1 MGLLTK
7 LAAKF
12 AAMTGAPSEEAL
24 ADFESELLKADLGP
38 TLTSEIMESARRSRG
53 DLREKIR
60 EVLISSFSKSSRAL
74 HLQSHPSTIM
84 VVGVNGTGKTTTVAK
99 LAHIMRSGGKQ
110 VLLTGADTFRAAAV
124 EQLETWASRVDVSF
138 HRGKDGADPA
148 SVAFDGA
155 RKAKDE
161 EFDLHIV
168 DTAGRLHTESNL
180 MSELT
185 KVRRVVEKVSPID
198 EMLLVLDATTGQ
210 NAIVQAREFL
220 TATPISGLVLTKMDG
235 SARGGAVIAIERE
248 LGIPIKF
255 IGTGEGATDLEPFDP
270 ERFVDQLL

>member
-1 MGLLTK
+1 MGLFTK
-7 LAAKF
+7 LAAKL
-12 AAMTGAPSEEAL
+12 AALTGAPTEEVL
-24 ADFESELLKADLGP
+24 AEFESELLKSDLGP
-38 TLTSEIMESARRSRG
+38 VLTSEIMESARKSRG

-60 EVLISSFSKSSRAL
+60 EILLSSFSKSSRGL
-74 HLQSHPSTIM
+74 HLDAHPSTIM

-99 LAHIMRSGGKQ
+99 LAHILRRSGKQ

-124 EQLETWASRVDVSF
+124 EQLQTWASRVDVSF

-155 RKAKDE
+155 RKAKDDG
-161 EFDLHIV
+161 FDLHIV

-180 MSELT
+180 MNELT
-185 KVRRVVEKVSPID
+185 KVRRVIEKVSPID
-198 EMLLVLDATTGQ
+198 ETLLVLDATTGQ

-235 SARGGAVIAIERE
+235 SARGGAVVTIERE

-255 IGTGEGATDLEPFDP
+255 IGTGEGVTDLEPFDP
-270 ERFVDQLL
+270 ERFVDRLL